1 MFSQYTHYFES
12 LYHYLN
18 IVIVPNTYFYNY
30 ALLSH
35 ILKRHANSASKYLFF
50 IVLGQVSPIKSLDM
64 LMTNIDFVYNVMLN
78 QLTMTQTVKY
88 ITNTKLMYI
97 IGI

>member
-1 MFSQYTHYFES
+1 
-12 LYHYLN
+12 
-18 IVIVPNTYFYNY
+18 
-30 ALLSH
+30 
-35 ILKRHANSASKYLFF
+35 
-50 IVLGQVSPIKSLDM
+50 M